1 MMATLLAKRL
11 LSAIPLLLFL
21 SFFVYVLVDFMP
33 GDAAAGLAGDNATAA
48 EIAAVQTQMGLD
60 RPLFVRYVEWLGNV
74 LTGDFGTSLYSSQ
87 SVSQILADR
96 IPTTLSLTVV
106 TMVIV
111 ILVGVPL
118 GIIAAMRA
126 NSLLDRAL
134 TTVSSVAMA
143 VPPFIIGLVLV
154 ITLAISSPIFPATGY
169 APLSDG
175 FGLWLQHLILPAL
188 AIAAIS
194 TAEVARQTRAAMVD
208 TLAKDFI
215 RTTRAKGLRTRT
227 IVTKHALKVAG
238 VPIVTVL
245 GLQISRIFAGAVTVE
260 FVFALPGLGTLAV
273 NSVFSRDIPVILGI
287 VMVMAV
293 AIVLINL
300 IVDMAYGY
308 FHPRVRA

>member
-1 MMATLLAKRL
+1 MATLLAKRL

>member
-1 MMATLLAKRL
+1 MITLLVKRL

-21 SFFVYVLVDFMP
+21 SFFVYLLVDLMP
-33 GDAAAGLAGDNATAA
+33 GDAAANLAGDNASAA
-48 EIAAVQTQMGLD
+48 DIAALREQLGLD
-60 RPLFVRYVEWLGNV
+60 RPLVVRYIEWLGNIF
-74 LTGDFGTSLYSSQ
+74 TGDFGTSLYSSQ
-87 SVSQILADR
+87 SVTQILTER
-96 IPTTLSLTVV
+96 MPITLSLALV

-111 ILVGVPL
+111 ILVGLPL

-134 TTVSSVAMA
+134 TAFSSIAMA

-154 ITLAISSPIFPATGY
+154 IALAISSPIFPATGY
-169 APLSDG
+169 SPLGDG
-175 FGLWLQHLILPAL
+175 FVPWFQHLILPAI

-194 TAEVARQTRAAMVD
+194 IAEVARQTRAAMVD
-208 TLAKDFI
+208 TLGKDFI
-215 RTTRAKGLRTRT
+215 RTTRAKGLRSKQ
-227 IVTKHALKVAG
+227 IVGKHALKVAG
-238 VPIVTVL
+238 APIATVL
-245 GLQISRIFAGAVTVE
+245 GLQVSRVLAGAVTVE

-293 AIVLINL
+293 AIVIINL

-308 FHPRVRA
+308 FNPRVRA